1 MDALLGLQHVGDQ
14 VAVRQHHAFR
24 QTGRPARIGESDHV
38 FRGIDLYREGLGRLG
53 DQFAKGRRARRL
65 SEDEDLVDRET
76 THGLGRPVHERGHG
90 QEIACMAIPELV
102 TQLAR
107 GVEGIEGCDDA
118 AERRDGVEGDR
129 VLGQVRTEDGED
141 VTLLEPSASQ
151 RAGDPVHA
159 VGQGAVGQLP
169 AADAID
175 ESRPVT
181 NGRRPLQRKPRQR
194 NIRDLE
200 RRTLV
205 DHLASIWS
213 LKDVDQAFVAPPKLH
228 KMSVDGSRA
237 LSGSGW
243 SRT

>member
-1 MDALLGLQHVGDQ
+1 
-14 VAVRQHHAFR
+14 
-24 QTGRPARIGESDHV
+24 
-38 FRGIDLYREGLGRLG
+38 EGLGRLG

-169 AADAID
+169 GLSCGWTTRRSCANRWQRGTGNAPTLPACKQALEIPIIGPPTPTI
-175 ESRPVT
+175 PV
-181 NGRRPLQRKPRQR
+181 RRPGRPCVGNRSWW
-194 NIRDLE
+194 NW
-200 RRTLV
+200 TN
-205 DHLASIWS
+205 
-213 LKDVDQAFVAPPKLH
+213 P
-228 KMSVDGSRA
+228 
-237 LSGSGW
+237 
-243 SRT
+243 